1 MDDQSHIFQ
10 LLFQEQ
16 IDDYKQSLTSIDD
29 LFEQK
34 KEQPVTITV
43 SYFLLTGNDLF
54 SRNQSTIFL
63 KKEIFWQI
71 KIFQIKVL
79 ESVFRR
85 IRQIV
90 LQTVRQLS
98 LDF

>member
-43 SYFLLTGNDLF
+43 SYEKN
-54 SRNQSTIFL
+54 N
-63 KKEIFWQI
+63 KK
-71 KIFQIKVL
+71 
-79 ESVFRR
+79 
-85 IRQIV
+85 
-90 LQTVRQLS
+90 
-98 LDF
+98 

>member
-43 SYFLLTGNDLF
+43 SCFLLTWNELF

-90 LQTVRQLS
+90 LQTVRQPS

>member
-43 SYFLLTGNDLF
+43 SCFLLTWNKLF
-54 SRNQSTIFL
+54 F
-63 KKEIFWQI
+63 
-71 KIFQIKVL
+71 
-79 ESVFRR
+79 
-85 IRQIV
+85 
-90 LQTVRQLS
+90 
-98 LDF
+98 